1 MTHHKKMQHSAYSFT
16 PSYPTLIETQS
27 PQSVPPSQ
35 RFSELIKFLSCETTW
50 QNIYIFQEASYQVE
64 LMCSGLADYVIAK
77 GKSEEVKRAIFT
89 NGEMTMAIKSAL
101 IDRLLEIKFI
111 VNENEA
117 EKIFTMCSQK
127 EICHDVKDYLDTLSS
142 FIFKK
147 QVAPNFQTDV
157 GNIFHILARAVDDNK
172 LESATDTLQKLL
184 DIGCDIFAVN
194 KFGWTPFELA
204 VARGSEGRFAAKLF
218 ADLACGKFKHQQ
230 VMTHAGIKLHRL
242 SIADVQPP
250 LQLIAGIQ
258 SLGFSATDSKK
269 TTTPPHSNHDV
280 QLTGTTL
287 YYKGK
292 QYCPVSQRALGELVG
307 IIIGSFGV
315 WAMMTL
321 AKK

>member
-16 PSYPTLIETQS
+16 PSYPTLIEMPS

-50 QNIYIFQEASYQVE
+50 RNIYIFQEATHQVE

-89 NGEMTMAIKSAL
+89 NGEMTMATKSAL
-101 IDRLLEIKFI
+101 INRLLEIKFI

-117 EKIFTMCSQK
+117 EKMFTMCSQK
-127 EICHDVKDYLDTLSS
+127 EICRNFKDYLDTLSS

-147 QVAPNFQTDV
+147 QVAPNFQTDI
-157 GNIFHILARAVDDNK
+157 GNIFHILARVVDDNK
-172 LESATDTLQKLL
+172 LENATDTLQKLL
-184 DIGCDIFAVN
+184 DMGCDIFAVN

-204 VARGSEGRFAAKLF
+204 VRRGSEGRFTAKLF

-230 VMTHAGIKLHRL
+230 VMTHTGIKLHRL
-242 SIADVQPP
+242 SVADVQPP
-250 LQLIAGIQ
+250 QQLIAGIQ

-269 TTTPPHSNHDV
+269 QQLLPRVTTMCS
-280 QLTGTTL
+280 
-287 YYKGK
+287 
-292 QYCPVSQRALGELVG
+292 
-307 IIIGSFGV
+307 
-315 WAMMTL
+315 
-321 AKK
+321 